1 MDQRNRFGFRIGERK
16 NTMKILA
23 IGAHLDDIEIACGGT
38 LAKAVEAGH
47 EVKVLIMSKS
57 GYTNKEGKVQRSDEV
72 AVLEGMN
79 ALHTL
84 GIQDIEVLDFP
95 TKDIPFCSDVVNA
108 IDVRMSAY
116 NPDMIFTHH
125 PFDTHQAHEGVSK
138 ATIAAARRKNTVFF
152 YEPITPS
159 GRSYVAFKPHL
170 YVDIESTIEKKI
182 ASLKCH
188 VSEYNKFGAEDWV
201 EGVRCRCG
209 FRGYEIGK
217 KFAESFEILRMEMNF
232 DENTRL

>member
-1 MDQRNRFGFRIGERK
+1 
-16 NTMKILA
+16 MKILA

-38 LAKAVEAGH
+38 LAKACESGH

-57 GYTNKEGKVQRSDEV
+57 GYTNKEGAVQRSDDV
-72 AVLEGMN
+72 AVEEGIQ
-79 ALHTL
+79 ALKTL
-84 GIQDIEVLDFP
+84 GITDIEILDFE
-95 TKDIPFCSDVVNA
+95 TKDIPFRSDVVNA

-116 NPDMIFTHH
+116 NPDIIFTHH

-170 YVDIESTIEKKI
+170 YVDIESTLDKKI

-188 VSEYNKFGAEDWV
+188 KSEYNKFGAEDWV
-201 EGVRCRCG
+201 EGIYCRCG

-217 KFAESFEILRMEMNF
+217 KFAEAFEILRLEMNF
-232 DENTRL
+232 NEKTEL

>member
-1 MDQRNRFGFRIGERK
+1 
-16 NTMKILA
+16 MKIMA

-38 LAKAVEAGH
+38 LAKAIKAGH

-57 GYTNKEGKVQRSDEV
+57 GYTNKDGVLQRSDEQAV
-72 AVLEGMN
+72 AEGIE

-84 GIQDIEVLDFP
+84 GISEIEILDFP
-95 TKDIPFCSDVVNA
+95 TKDIPFRSDVVNA
-108 IDVRMSAY
+108 IDVRMAAF
-116 NPDMIFTHH
+116 NPDIIFTHH
-125 PFDTHQAHEGVSK
+125 PFDTHQAHEGVAK
-138 ATIAAARRKNTVFF
+138 ASIAAARRKNTVFF

-159 GRSYVAFKPHL
+159 GRSYVPFKPSL
-170 YVDIESTIEKKI
+170 YVDIESTLDMKI

-188 VSEYNKFGAEDWV
+188 VSEYNKFGAEDWI

-217 KFAESFEILRMEMNF
+217 KFAEAFEVLRLELSFEERAII
-232 DENTRL
+232 

>member
-1 MDQRNRFGFRIGERK
+1 MD
-16 NTMKILA
+16 ILA

-38 LAKAVEAGH
+38 LAKAIDAGH
-47 EVKVLIMSKS
+47 HVSVLIMSKS
-57 GYTNKEGKVQRSDEV
+57 GYTNKEGKIQRSDDQ
-72 AVLEGMN
+72 AVKEGLN
-79 ALHTL
+79 ALHAL
-84 GIQDIEVLDFP
+84 GISDIEILDFE
-95 TKDIPFCSDVVNA
+95 TKDIPFRSDVVNA
-108 IDVRMSAY
+108 IDLCLAKC
-116 NPDMIFTHH
+116 NPDIIFTHH

-159 GRSYVAFKPHL
+159 GRSYVAFKPTL
-170 YVDIESTIEKKI
+170 YVDIGSTLDKKI

-188 VSEYNKFGAEDWV
+188 TSEYNKFGAEDWI

-217 KFAESFEILRMEMNF
+217 KYAEAFEILRLEMTF
-232 DENTRL
+232 DEGMKL